1 MNIKILY
8 TTDCAITIHFK
19 EGYNL
24 YSADWGQRY
33 TNLQDAID
41 MSEYILRYV
50 YPYCAEGVVIWDA
63 DTGEALA
70 EITRDE

>member
-8 TTDCAITIHFK
+8 TTRCAITIHFK
-19 EGYNL
+19 EGYDL
-24 YSADWGQRY
+24 YSADWGQRF

-50 YPYCAEGVVIWDA
+50 YPYAAKNVVICDA
-63 DTGEALA
+63 GTGEALA

>member
-1 MNIKILY
+1 MDIKILY
-8 TTDCAITIHFK
+8 TADCAITIDFK

-41 MSEYILRYV
+41 MTKYILRYV
-50 YPYCAEGVVIWDA
+50 YPYSAEKAVIWDA

>member
-8 TTDCAITIHFK
+8 TTDCTITIHFK

-41 MSEYILRYV
+41 MSKYILRYI
-50 YPYCAEGVVIWDA
+50 YPYAAKSAVILDE
-63 DTGEALA
+63 DTCEVLA

>member
-1 MNIKILY
+1 MDIKILY
-8 TTDCAITIHFK
+8 TTDCATTIHFK

-24 YSADWGQRY
+24 HSADWGQRY

-41 MSEYILRYV
+41 MGKYILRYV
-50 YPYCAEGVVIWDA
+50 YPYSAKNVVICDA
-63 DTGEALA
+63 GTGEALA

>member
-1 MNIKILY
+1 MGIKILY

-19 EGYNL
+19 EGYDL
-24 YSADWGQRY
+24 HSADWGQRY

-41 MSEYILRYV
+41 MSKYILCYV
-50 YPYCAEGVVIWDA
+50 YPYAAKNVAIWDA
-63 DTGEALA
+63 DTGEVLA

>member
-1 MNIKILY
+1 MSIKILY

-41 MSEYILRYV
+41 MSKYILRYV
-50 YPYCAEGVVIWDA
+50 YPYSATGIVICDA
-63 DTGEALA
+63 NTGEVLA
-70 EITRDE
+70 EIERDE

>member
-1 MNIKILY
+1 MNVKILY

-24 YSADWGQRY
+24 YSAVWEQRY

-41 MSEYILRYV
+41 MSKYILRYV
-50 YPYCAEGVVIWDA
+50 YPYSAKNAVVCDA
-63 DTGEALA
+63 GTGEALA

>member
-1 MNIKILY
+1 MSIKILY

-41 MSEYILRYV
+41 MSKYILRYV
-50 YPYCAEGVVIWDA
+50 YPYSAKNAVVWDA
-63 DTGEALA
+63 GTGEALA

>member
-8 TTDCAITIHFK
+8 TTDCAITINFK

-41 MSEYILRYV
+41 MSKYILRYA
-50 YPYCAEGVVIWDA
+50 YPYSAKNVVICDA
-63 DTGEALA
+63 DTGEALV

>member
-41 MSEYILRYV
+41 MSKYILRYV
-50 YPYCAEGVVIWDA
+50 YPYAAENVVIWDA
-63 DTGEALA
+63 GTGEVLA

>member
-1 MNIKILY
+1 MGIKILY

-24 YSADWGQRY
+24 YSADWEQRY

-41 MSEYILRYV
+41 MSKYILRYV
-50 YPYCAEGVVIWDA
+50 YPYSAKNAVVRDA
-63 DTGEALA
+63 DTGEALV

>member
-1 MNIKILY
+1 MGIKILY

-24 YSADWGQRY
+24 YSADWEQRF

-50 YPYCAEGVVIWDA
+50 YPYAAKNVVIWDA
-63 DTGEALA
+63 GTGEVLA

>member
-1 MNIKILY
+1 MGIKILY

-24 YSADWGQRY
+24 YSAEWEQSY

-41 MSEYILRYV
+41 MSKYILRYV
-50 YPYCAEGVVIWDA
+50 YPYSAKNAVVWDA
-63 DTGEALA
+63 DTGETLA

>member
-8 TTDCAITIHFK
+8 TTDCAITIHFA

-24 YSADWGQRY
+24 CSADWGQRY

-41 MSEYILRYV
+41 MSKHILRYV
-50 YPYCAEGVVIWDA
+50 YPYFAESAVVRDA
-63 DTGEALA
+63 NTGEALA

>member
-8 TTDCAITIHFK
+8 TTDCAITIQFK
-19 EGYNL
+19 ESYNL

-41 MSEYILRYV
+41 MSKHILRYV
-50 YPYCAEGVVIWDA
+50 YPYSAENAVVWDA
-63 DTGEALA
+63 GTGEALA

>member
-8 TTDCAITIHFK
+8 TTDCAITINFK

-41 MSEYILRYV
+41 MSKYILCYV
-50 YPYCAEGVVIWDA
+50 YPYSAKNAVVWDVYT
-63 DTGEALA
+63 DEALA

>member
-8 TTDCAITIHFK
+8 TTNCAITIHFK

-41 MSEYILRYV
+41 MSKYILRYV
-50 YPYCAEGVVIWDA
+50 YPYSAKNAVVWDA
-63 DTGEALA
+63 GTGEVLA